1 MKFGAQFFS
10 IRNHTQTPEE
20 LYNAFKTIKG
30 FGYSIAQMSAI
41 CKMDPYVLKSYI
53 DEFDLPVTCTHS
65 PFDRIINDTDALI
78 REHKIYGCNTIGLGM
93 MAHEYLK
100 SIEGVREFLKK
111 IEEPVKRI
119 NAEGLTF
126 AYHNHHFEFFDLG
139 GVRAIDLL
147 LEENENI
154 NFILDTYWVRRAGED
169 NLNMIK
175 RIGAKRR
182 QNIHLKDLSY
192 EPDGPECPLGLGV
205 IDFKPIVD
213 FCDEIGIP
221 NALVEQDNAA
231 LTEDSFGQMKISYDN
246 LHHLFKE

>member
-1 MKFGAQFFS
+1 MRFGAQFFS

-20 LYNAFKTIKG
+20 LYNAFKTIKS

-65 PFDRIINDTDALI
+65 PLDRIVNDTEALI
-78 REHKIYGCNTIGLGM
+78 REHKIYDCDTIGLGM
-93 MAHEYLK
+93 MPHEYLK
-100 SIEGVREFLKK
+100 SAEGIREFLKLTA
-111 IEEPVKRI
+111 EPIKKI
-119 NAEGLTF
+119 NAAGLTF
-126 AYHNHHFEFFDLG
+126 AYHNHHFEFIDLG
-139 GVRAIDLL
+139 GVCAMDIL
-147 LEENENI
+147 LEENEAI

-169 NLNMIK
+169 NLKMIK
-175 RIGAKRR
+175 KIGAGRM
-182 QNIHLKDLSY
+182 QNIHLKDLSC

-205 IDFKPIVD
+205 IDFKPIVSL
-213 FCDEIGIP
+213 CDELGIQ